1 MADPFRKVSDG
12 DAFQPS
18 AGLHNTLVEMVRW
31 FRNQGGARGIGGRQ
45 ATQQTGIIDCKNTSG
60 GDLARFAALAI
71 DSVFP
76 DPSDNEVTFAN
87 GPILRG
93 ITPTASTDP
102 GNFCVLL
109 APAKDDVIVRACI
122 SGVCQAK
129 VNINDADD
137 STCGVGTT
145 TVLQSGK
152 QGAQILWK
160 ESGTGVKWAVIHLGS
175 SVADFDRCTCQ
186 LTGALGT
193 GDGTHSV
200 DTVKPIRGS
209 SPLNDPTSTAETLT
223 VYNTHSWDGD
233 NNASCDIRYNITTAH
248 WEFDYVPCT
257 A

>member
-1 MADPFRKVSDG
+1 MADPFRKVG
-12 DAFQPS
+12 DNDPFLPS
-18 AGLHNTLVEMVRW
+18 AGLHNIIVEMAQW

-45 ATQQTGIIDCKNTSG
+45 ATEQTGIIDCKNTSG

-76 DPSDNEVTFAN
+76 DPSDNAVTFAN

-109 APAKDDVIVRACI
+109 APAKDDVIVRACA
-122 SGVCQAK
+122 SGVCVAK

-137 STCGVGTT
+137 TTCGVDAT

-160 ESGTGVKWAVIHLGS
+160 ESGTGEKWAVIRVGSFDATQFAKLDATLNAGS
-175 SVADFDRCTCQ
+175 SCEASIWSGDPLADS
-186 LTGALGT
+186 
-193 GDGTHSV
+193 GD
-200 DTVKPIRGS
+200 
-209 SPLNDPTSTAETLT
+209 NET
-223 VYNTHSWDGD
+223 VYDWFLESGMKLESGVKVMLTMISGKWYVTQSNTCPVDQ
-233 NNASCDIRYNITTAH
+233 
-248 WEFDYVPCT
+248 
-257 A
+257 